1 MNKHE
6 FDKRCSCYM
15 CQAMRIKNRL
25 RDDNRLKIAK
35 EFEDLSNGIITKED
49 VLKILGGKNEK

>member
-15 CQAMRIKNRL
+15 CQAKRIKDRL
-25 RDDNRLKIAK
+25 RDENRLKIAK
-35 EFEDLSNGIITKED
+35 EFEDLSNGIITKKD
-49 VLKILGGKNEK
+49 VLQILGGKSEK